1 MPNPGLSRTRP
12 YPFARLRKLFEGIV
26 PAEGKLKPISL
37 GIGEPCHPIPQCI
50 GEAIAQNISLM
61 SSYPSTAGNPALREA
76 ISAWCERRYGLAPD
90 PATEILPVLG
100 TREALFSLVQCLVD
114 PTVKGGA
121 KDHAAAFQDILR
133 QQGEHADE
141 GVKKVVDNAA
151 VVQPGN

>member
-26 PAEGKLKPISL
+26 PAEGKLEPISL

-61 SSYPSTAGNPALREA
+61 SSYPGTAGNPALREA

-90 PATEILPVLG
+90 RCSVPAKPFSVWSNALS
-100 TREALFSLVQCLVD
+100 TRPS
-114 PTVKGGA
+114 K
-121 KDHAAAFQDILR
+121 AAP
-133 QQGEHADE
+133 
-141 GVKKVVDNAA
+141 KS
-151 VVQPGN
+151 